1 MYGYGSAI
9 EAVKNITMM
18 NGQRGCLAIQAIGLE
33 VVKMKTLEHA
43 YQDFDFEKLIDEQ
56 LIGSAQQI
64 NAYIECCQRYIGQ
77 QKIALHW
84 EGKQGESSTWTF
96 EQLDE
101 ASGKLGNYFKSL
113 GIKKGDC
120 IAGLLPRTPELLITV
135 LATWRI
141 GAVYQPLF
149 TAFESKAIEHRTETA
164 HTQFIVTNA
173 EQRPKLNNVKV
184 PHILT
189 VQATHDA
196 DFWAVIEQ
204 QSAVCEPVM
213 LSFDDHF
220 LMMFTS
226 GTTGLAKS
234 VPVPLK
240 AVLAFK
246 GYMTHA
252 VDLRDEDSFWNLADP
267 GWAYGLYYG
276 ITGPLSLGHS
286 IIMDERAFSVDN
298 ALQIIQKY
306 KVSNLTGSPTA
317 FRMFFGFKEKFDASI
332 KDHLRVVSSAGE
344 PLTPE
349 VIHWFSHDLNVN
361 IYDHYG
367 QTELGMVVANHH
379 ALEHY
384 KKVGSAGYAIPGHR
398 FAVLNKENQEVELGG
413 MGTLAI
419 DCSQSPLFWFT
430 GYGGNNRKSFVG
442 HYYLTGDT
450 VRLNEQ
456 SGVDF
461 IGRADDVITT
471 SGYRVGP
478 FDVESTLL
486 ECAEVLESAVVG
498 KPDLERT
505 EVVKA
510 FVVLKPQYV
519 ASTELMQ
526 KLQDYVRSRLSKHA
540 YPKEI
545 EFVQNLPKTSSG
557 KIQRNL
563 LKQQEI
569 AKAENLPKVG

>member
-1 MYGYGSAI
+1 
-9 EAVKNITMM
+9 
-18 NGQRGCLAIQAIGLE
+18 
-33 VVKMKTLEHA
+33 MKTLEQA
-43 YQDFDFEKLIDEQ
+43 YQDFNYEQ
-56 LIGSAQQI
+56 QIEQQLAGSATHI
-64 NAYIECCQRYIGQ
+64 NAYVECCQRYVGQ
-77 QKIALHW
+77 HKTALIW
-84 EGKQGESSTWTF
+84 EGKNGESSAWTF
-96 EQLDE
+96 DQLDE
-101 ASGKLGNYFKSL
+101 ASGKLANHFKSL
-113 GIKKGDC
+113 NLKKGDC

-135 LATWRI
+135 LAAWRI

-149 TAFESKAIEHRTETA
+149 TAFESKAIEHRVETA
-164 HTQFIVTNA
+164 ATQLIVTNA
-173 EQRPKLNNVKV
+173 EQRPKLNSVKV
-184 PHILT
+184 SHILT
-189 VQATHDA
+189 VQVDLKPQHGSSPAKEA
-196 DFWAVIEQ
+196 DFWTALEQ
-204 QSAVCEPVM
+204 QPADCEPVM
-213 LSFDDHF
+213 LGFDDYF

-298 ALQIIQKY
+298 ALQLIQKY

-317 FRMFFGFKEKFDASI
+317 FRMFFGFKEKFDSSI
-332 KDHLRVVSSAGE
+332 KEHLRVVSSAGE

-349 VIHWFSHDLNVN
+349 VIHWFNHDLNVN
-361 IYDHYG
+361 IYDQYG
-367 QTELGMVVANHH
+367 QTELGMVIANHH
-379 ALEHY
+379 ALEHH

-398 FAVLNKENQEVELGG
+398 FAVLNKDHQEVEPGG
-413 MGTLAI
+413 IGILAI
-419 DCSQSPLFWFT
+419 DCSQSPLFWFE
-430 GYGGNNRKSFVG
+430 GYGGNNRKSFAG

-456 SGVDF
+456 GGIDF

-486 ECAEVLESAVVG
+486 ECEEVLESAVIG
-498 KPDLERT
+498 KPDPERT
-505 EVVKA
+505 EIVKA
-510 FVVLKPQYV
+510 FVVLKAQYP
-519 ASTELMQ
+519 ATPELMK

-545 EFVQNLPKTSSG
+545 EFAASLPKTSSG

-569 AKAENLPKVG
+569 AKAENLQTAI